1 MRVMHRQSIGWP
13 VRTLLFFYNLL
24 WHIALPV
31 ALLRLYWKSRHLSA
45 YRQNIPERLGCYS
58 KSKFPKSPVWVHAVS
73 VGETRA
79 CEPLVNAL
87 LKSGEQVVLT
97 HMTPTGRQ
105 TGQDIFSASIQR
117 GDLVQVYLPYD
128 ISWAIHSFLKT
139 FKPKL
144 GLLMETEVWPGL
156 VFLSAPYLPLVLVN
170 ARLSAR
176 SAKRFAKFGVIANAL
191 FGSFSHILAQ
201 TPIDAKHYESFQLSH
216 VEVTGNLKFDVLP
229 NAEQINLA
237 LRVKEQWQPGT
248 RIICA
253 ASTRE
258 GEELLIAKA
267 WKELLQ
273 SQANL
278 LAHWRLLIVPRHPQR
293 FSSVYDLL
301 LDELLKVQKR
311 SDLDEL
317 GLAQAL
323 DQHSV
328 ILGDSMGEMSF
339 YYALSDVVVMGGSLL
354 PLGGQNFIEACALGC
369 PIILGEHTFNFHQ
382 ASLDAIDAGAAIRIA
397 SLAQLTDAM
406 SVMMKDVSVLEN
418 MSSHAID
425 YAGQHMGATQKT
437 IHALK
442 EYL

>member
-1 MRVMHRQSIGWP
+1 MLVMNRSSIGWP

-24 WHIALPV
+24 WHIALPI
-31 ALLRLYWKSRHLSA
+31 ALLRLYWKGRHQPA
-45 YRQNIPERLGCYS
+45 YRKNISERLGCYS
-58 KSKFPKSPVWVHAVS
+58 KSNFLKSPVWLHAVS

-79 CEPLVNAL
+79 CEPLVKAL
-87 LKSGEQVVLT
+87 IQSGEQVVLT

-105 TGQDIFSASIQR
+105 TGEDIFASFIQS
-117 GDLVQVYLPYD
+117 GQLVQVYLPYD
-128 ISWAIHSFLKT
+128 VSWAIHSFLKT
-139 FKPKL
+139 FQPKL

-156 VFLSAPYLPLVLVN
+156 VFLSSTQFPLVLVN

-176 SAKRFAKFGVIANAL
+176 SARRFAKFGFVANSL
-191 FGSFSHILAQ
+191 FGSFSRILAQ
-201 TPIDAKHYESFQLSH
+201 TPIDAKHFEGFQSGN

-229 NAEQINLA
+229 NTTQIESA
-237 LRVKEQWQPGT
+237 LRVKEQSKPGT

-258 GEELLIAKA
+258 GEELVIAKA
-267 WKELLQ
+267 WKEL
-273 SQANL
+273 SQREPEL
-278 LAHWRLLIVPRHPQR
+278 ISSWRLLIVPRHPQR
-293 FSSVYDLL
+293 FLSVNELL
-301 LDELLKVQKR
+301 LSESLNVQKR

-323 DQHSV
+323 DRHSV

-382 ASLDAIDAGAAIRIA
+382 ASMDAIDAGAAIRIA
-397 SLAQLTDAM
+397 SLAQLAGAM
-406 SVMMKDVSVLEN
+406 GVVMKDISALEE